1 MKLTKKRE
9 EQLLQLLNDVSEDMN
24 MSRWSKSDYS
34 DAIKYLQHENR
45 KDINRFNSY
54 HSKVVLAITKLIEY
68 PKPD

>member
-9 EQLLQLLNDVSEDMN
+9 EQLLQLINDISEDMN

-34 DAIKYLQHENR
+34 DAVKYLQHENQ

-54 HSKVVLAITKLIEY
+54 HSKVVLAITKLI
-68 PKPD
+68 